1 MTRLD
6 PIFIDS
12 PEHIAAERQK
22 VETSLAHMKLVRSET
37 AGLIKGYE
45 GELYLRLESL
55 MAECATE
62 QRKLRQDG
70 DLADGHI
77 HNAYAI
83 FQAGLDRLRS
93 AQQALM
99 SLDNDIQDA
108 VQELADEQLWMPW
121 TPAAGTRVQ

>member
-12 PEHIAAERQK
+12 PEHIATERQK
-22 VETSLAHMKLVRSET
+22 VEAGLAHMKLVRSET
-37 AGLIKGYE
+37 EALIKGYE
-45 GELYLRLESL
+45 GELSLRIESL

-62 QRKLRQDG
+62 QRRLRQDG
-70 DLADGHI
+70 DLADAHI

-83 FQAGLDRLRS
+83 FQAGVDRLRT

-108 VQELADEQLWMPW
+108 VQELADEELWKPW
-121 TPAAGTRVQ
+121 VPAGRIQ